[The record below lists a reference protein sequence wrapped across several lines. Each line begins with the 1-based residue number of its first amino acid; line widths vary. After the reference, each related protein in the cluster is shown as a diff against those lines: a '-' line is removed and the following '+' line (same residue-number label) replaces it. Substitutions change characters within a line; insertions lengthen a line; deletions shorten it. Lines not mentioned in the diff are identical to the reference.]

1 MNVPIKEVDGMG
13 LMKVTGL
20 PVTVVEKDY
29 RMHVDPPEVAVQTDG
44 TTIFKSYAAQLLS
57 VTALTDPTLLDKVR
71 EAAEKITTPDEK
83 PWTQDDAR
91 IILESVGVPP
101 SPSLVQVQQVPGQGM
116 LLLRSAAQ
124 GGKGIRKVRYK
135 GKQPNVSLLREL
147 RAENVTVAEGTCM
160 EVPVKL
166 VEGEEGL
173 MLALFL
179 RRQRT
184 RQLSEVEGQE
194 AAK

>member
-1 MNVPIKEVDGMG
+1 MG
-13 LMKVTGL
+13 LIKVTGL
-20 PVTVVEKDY
+20 PVVVVEQDY
-29 RMHVDPPEVAVQTDG
+29 RVHVDPPEVTVRTDG
-44 TTIFKSYAAQLLS
+44 ATSFKSYAAQLLAL
-57 VTALTDPTLLDKVR
+57 TALTDSTLLDKIR
-71 EAAEKITTPDEK
+71 EAAEKITTPDEE

-91 IILESVGVPP
+91 IILEAAGVPP
-101 SPSLVQVQQVPGQGM
+101 SPSLVRAQRVPGRGM
-116 LLLRSAAQ
+116 LLLGAAAQ
-124 GGKGIRKVRYK
+124 AGKGIRKVRYNR
-135 GKQPNVSLLREL
+135 KQPIVSLLREL

-166 VEGEEGL
+166 VESEEGL

-184 RQLSEVEGQE
+184 RQLSEAERQE